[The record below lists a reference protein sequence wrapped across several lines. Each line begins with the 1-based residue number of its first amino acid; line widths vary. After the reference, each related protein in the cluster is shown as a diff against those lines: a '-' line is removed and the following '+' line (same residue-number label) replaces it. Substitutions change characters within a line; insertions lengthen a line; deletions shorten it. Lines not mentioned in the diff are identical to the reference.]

1 MVNNLLR
8 GKKEVKV
15 DESKY
20 IDLHKFWLV
29 FQDANK
35 VSQKVKETALSSM
48 IDILID
54 FNEKEMKDHFILL
67 SLENI
72 KKSDTF

>member
-1 MVNNLLR
+1 MLR
-8 GKKEVKV
+8 SKKEVKV

-29 FQDANK
+29 FQDSNK
-35 VSQKVKETALSSM
+35 VSQKIKETALSSLV
-48 IDILID
+48 DILID
-54 FNEKEMKDHFILL
+54 FNEKEMKDHFIMQ